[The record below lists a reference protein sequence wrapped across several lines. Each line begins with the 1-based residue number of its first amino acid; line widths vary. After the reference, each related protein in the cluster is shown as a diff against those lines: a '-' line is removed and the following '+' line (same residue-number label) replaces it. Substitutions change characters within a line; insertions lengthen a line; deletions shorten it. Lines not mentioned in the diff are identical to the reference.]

1 MHSRDYAILDFLTFI
16 FLGSKEDS
24 TLPYYSF
31 FGTLSH
37 HQHKG
42 LTPFFWSTFH
52 RIINL
57 RLSFVVVGWWGKKRD
72 EKKKGKEEEEEEE
85 WTFFC
90 LSIQNCGMR
99 L

>member
-52 RIINL
+52 RIIAFV
-57 RLSFVVVGWWGKKRD
+57 SFVVVGGGEKK
-72 EKKKGKEEEEEEE
+72 ETKKKGKEEEEE